1 MAYVYSSFN
10 WEQYMTQELKN
21 HLKVL
26 ETPNKVDLAVGY
38 NRALT
43 MVDDIVLKN
52 YVNDLSHLEVVP
64 LSKDLIKR
72 NLYDNVRLFKIT
84 KMVYEKD
91 EFSSYKFASVFNTLT
106 SSDSSIFII
115 VDSDGEST
123 DFYMGIRAIDSNKSP
138 SSLCETLK
146 QAMIG
151 QFPGIHSEFC
161 DLEDIKRW
169 LDQLSVNSISA
180 VSTVANN
187 RDEGL
192 ISNQN
197 FVQGLEKLMYSMQ
210 GHAYTCVVLAN
221 GTDQKQVRELRK
233 SYEHLYTQ
241 LSPFASMQINY
252 GENKV
257 KGISKSSSVGKNK
270 TTTEGISRS
279 ESYSFSETKSITEE
293 NSTSKTLK
301 AAGAVVGV
309 VGGLLAPVTGGISL
323 GVVGAISGSLTIAGS
338 ALSKTTTN
346 GTSTTN
352 SNSESVSQST
362 SEGISSTETLGSN
375 LSLGLS
381 SAMTLTAH
389 DKNVE
394 GILARIDKQLERMD
408 EFESLGMYECAAYFM
423 SEEEYVAEMAATT
436 YKSIMRGENSGI
448 EVSTTNT
455 WNISSQEYE
464 TKIIEAYIK
473 NFIHPVFLYANE
485 FRNIEVTPCALVSG
499 NELAI
504 HMGLPRKSVRGLPV
518 VEHADFAKEI
528 VTYEKQD
535 DTSGIVLG
543 KIYSMGQETDS
554 KVKIDIPSLAMHTFV
569 TGSTGSGKSNTI
581 YRLIKQAQMNG
592 ARFMVIEPAKGE
604 YKHIFGNHS
613 DVHVFGTNPS
623 YSELLKINPFKFP
636 DKVHVL
642 EHVDRLIEI
651 FNVCWPMYA
660 AMPAVLKDAVLKSYE
675 DCGWNLVTSK
685 NKYDITL
692 YPTFKDLEDALIH
705 VINESAYSSEMKS
718 NYIGSLVTRVK
729 SLTNGLNGQIF
740 TDKNIPSEIL
750 YDENVIIDLSRV
762 GSMETKSLIIGLL
775 IMGLSEYRISTSD
788 SMNIPFKHMTVLE
801 EAHNILKRTSTEQ
814 NNESPNL
821 MGKSVEMISNAIA
834 EMRTYG
840 EGFVIVDQSPSAVD
854 ITAIRNTNTKII
866 MRLPDENDRRFVGKA
881 AGLDDDQIDE
891 IAKLPRGVAAVY
903 QNDWIEP
910 VLCKISRYKAKDEM
924 YQYQAVAKLNTS
936 TNYVKKHM
944 HSSIK
949 VDIEKLVI
957 ELNNAD
963 IRNKNKIWILDL
975 AKENKKNKS
984 LNIWN
989 DIYYLHLAERVFHL
1003 LEAREWFGITL
1014 KKNIDISN
1022 LHKYLIEEVDA
1033 RIYSLSQEYKIEV
1046 LKSLFS
1052 YFASYE
1058 NSIEER
1064 YKEWSSYVGQKGIK

>member
-1 MAYVYSSFN
+1 MSS
-10 WEQYMTQELKN
+10 ELM
-21 HLKVL
+21 HSV
-26 ETPNKVDLAVGY
+26 ETSVAPNKEALREGY

-52 YVNDLSHLEVVP
+52 YMNDLSKLEVVP
-64 LSKDLIKR
+64 LNEDLVKR

-106 SSDSSIFII
+106 SSDASIFII
-115 VDSDGEST
+115 IDSNGENT

-146 QAMIG
+146 QAMVG
-151 QFPGIHSEFC
+151 QFPGIHTEFC
-161 DLEDIKRW
+161 DLDDTKRM
-169 LDQLSVNSISA
+169 LENLKVNSISA

-192 ISNQN
+192 NTNQN

-210 GHAYTCVVLAN
+210 GHTYTGVILAK
-221 GTDQKQVRELRK
+221 GTDQKQIRELRK
-233 SYEHLYTQ
+233 SYECLYTQ

-252 GENKV
+252 GENSV
-257 KGISKSSSVGKNK
+257 KGINESRSIGKNTTKSDTKSNSKSYSYSESKSTSEENK
-270 TTTEGISRS
+270 T
-279 ESYSFSETKSITEE
+279 
-293 NSTSKTLK
+293 SKILK
-301 AAGAVVGV
+301 ATGAAIGI
-309 VGGLLAPVTGGISL
+309 VGGLLAPMTAGASL
-323 GVVGAISGSLTIAGS
+323 GLIGAVGAVSGSLTMAGG
-338 ALSKTTTN
+338 ALSKTTNN
-346 GTSTTN
+346 GTSSTS
-352 SNSESVSQST
+352 SNSESYSESI
-362 SEGISSTETLGSN
+362 SEGTSDTKTVGSN

-389 DKNVE
+389 DKTVE
-394 GILARIDKQLERMD
+394 GILERIDKQLERMD
-408 EFESLGMYECAAYFM
+408 EFESLGMYECAAYFI

-455 WNISSQEYE
+455 WNISNQEYE
-464 TKIIEAYIK
+464 TRQIESYVK
-473 NFIHPVFLYANE
+473 NFIHPVFIYPNE
-485 FRNIEVTPCALVSG
+485 YNNIEVTPCALVSG

-528 VTYEKQD
+528 VTYERRD
-535 DTSGIVLG
+535 EDSGIVLG
-543 KIYSMGQETDS
+543 KIYSMGQETAS
-554 KVKIDIPSLAMHTFV
+554 KVRIDVPSLAMHTFV
-569 TGSTGSGKSNTI
+569 TGSTGSGKSNTM
-581 YRLIKQAQMNG
+581 YGLIKQAQMNG
-592 ARFMVIEPAKGE
+592 ATFMVIEPAKGE
-604 YKHIFGNHS
+604 YKHIFGNQAN
-613 DVHVFGTNPS
+613 VYVFGTNPAF
-623 YSELLKINPFKFP
+623 SELLKINPFKFP
-636 DKVHVL
+636 DNIHVL
-642 EHVDRLIEI
+642 EHIDRLIEI

-660 AMPAVLKDAVLKSYE
+660 AMPAVLKDPVLKSYE
-675 DCGWNLVTSK
+675 DCGWNLETSK
-685 NKYDITL
+685 NKYNITM

-705 VINESAYSSEMKS
+705 VINESAYSGEMKS

-740 TDKNIPSEIL
+740 TYQNIPSEIL

-775 IMGLSEYRISTSD
+775 IMGLSEYRISSSD

-814 NNESPNL
+814 NNESPSL

-910 VLCKISRYKAKDEM
+910 VLCKISLYKAKDEI
-924 YQYQAVAKLNTS
+924 YQYQAVTKLNTS

-944 HSSIK
+944 IELLFQKRMHSSIK
-949 VDIEKLVI
+949 VDIEKLVV
-957 ELNNAD
+957 ELNKAD

-975 AKENKKNKS
+975 AKEYKKNKS
-984 LNIWN
+984 LNIWK
-989 DIYYLHLAERVFHL
+989 DIYYLHLAERVFRL

-1022 LHKYLIEEVDA
+1022 LHKQLIEEVDA

-1052 YFASYE
+1052 YIASYE

-1064 YKEWSSYVGQKGIK
+1064 YKEWSTYIGQKGNK

>member
-1 MAYVYSSFN
+1 MSS
-10 WEQYMTQELKN
+10 ELM
-21 HLKVL
+21 HSV
-26 ETPNKVDLAVGY
+26 ETSVAPNKEALREGY

-52 YVNDLSHLEVVP
+52 YMNDLSKLEVVP
-64 LSKDLIKR
+64 LNEDLVKR

-106 SSDSSIFII
+106 SSDASIFII
-115 VDSDGEST
+115 IDSNGENT

-146 QAMIG
+146 QAMVG
-151 QFPGIHSEFC
+151 QFPGIHTEFC
-161 DLEDIKRW
+161 DLDDTKRM
-169 LDQLSVNSISA
+169 LENLKVNSISA

-192 ISNQN
+192 NTNQN

-210 GHAYTCVVLAN
+210 GHTYTGVILAK
-221 GTDQKQVRELRK
+221 GTDQKQIRELRK
-233 SYEHLYTQ
+233 SYECLYTQ

-252 GENKV
+252 GENSV
-257 KGISKSSSVGKNK
+257 KGINESRSIGKNTTKSDTKSNSKSYSYSESKSISEENK
-270 TTTEGISRS
+270 T
-279 ESYSFSETKSITEE
+279 
-293 NSTSKTLK
+293 SKILK
-301 AAGAVVGV
+301 ATGAAIGI
-309 VGGLLAPVTGGISL
+309 VGGLLAPMTGGASL
-323 GVVGAISGSLTIAGS
+323 GLIGAVGAVSGSLTIAGG
-338 ALSKTTTN
+338 ALSKTTDN
-346 GTSTTN
+346 GTSSTS
-352 SNSESVSQST
+352 SNSESYSESI
-362 SEGISSTETLGSN
+362 SEGTSDTKTVGSN

-389 DKNVE
+389 DKTVE
-394 GILARIDKQLERMD
+394 GILERIDKQLERMD
-408 EFESLGMYECAAYFM
+408 EFESLGMYECAAYFI

-455 WNISSQEYE
+455 WNISNQEYE
-464 TKIIEAYIK
+464 TKQIESYVK
-473 NFIHPVFLYANE
+473 NFIHPVFIYPNE
-485 FRNIEVTPCALVSG
+485 YNNIEVTPCALVSG

-528 VTYEKQD
+528 VTYERRD
-535 DTSGIVLG
+535 EDSGIVLG
-543 KIYSMGQETDS
+543 KIYSMGQETTS
-554 KVKIDIPSLAMHTFV
+554 KVRIDVPSLAMHTFV
-569 TGSTGSGKSNTI
+569 TGSTGSGKSNTM
-581 YRLIKQAQMNG
+581 YGLIKQAQMNG
-592 ARFMVIEPAKGE
+592 ATFMVIEPAKGE
-604 YKHIFGNHS
+604 YKHIFGNQ
-613 DVHVFGTNPS
+613 DNVYVFGTNPAF
-623 YSELLKINPFKFP
+623 SELLKINPFKFP
-636 DKVHVL
+636 DNIHVL
-642 EHVDRLIEI
+642 EHIDRLIEI

-675 DCGWNLVTSK
+675 DCGWNLETSK
-685 NKYDITL
+685 NKYNITM
-692 YPTFKDLEDALIH
+692 YPTFKELEDALIH
-705 VINESAYSSEMKS
+705 VINESAYSGEMKS

-740 TDKNIPSEIL
+740 TDQNIPSEIL

-814 NNESPNL
+814 NSESPSL

-910 VLCKISRYKAKDEM
+910 VLCKISKYTGKNKK
-924 YQYQAVAKLNTS
+924 YQYKEVKKLNTS
-936 TNYVKKHM
+936 TNYVKKG
-944 HSSIK
+944 IIELLLCDQVK
-949 VDIEKLVI
+949 LAANVDIDKLMI
-957 ELNNAD
+957 EVNNAEL
-963 IRNKNKIWILDL
+963 RNKDKIWIVSFL
-975 AKENKKNKS
+975 KNYKDNNSCNNTKYTQNIS
-984 LNIWN
+984 LKQKLYN
-989 DIYYLHLAERVFHL
+989 L
-1003 LEAREWFGITL
+1003 LEADKWFLKALNSSVDITSL
-1014 KKNIDISN
+1014 HYTLINEINERVYNLSDEYIIALVESFFILEVESKNINNDRYVEWRN
-1022 LHKYLIEEVDA
+1022 YLIE
-1033 RIYSLSQEYKIEV
+1033 KG
-1046 LKSLFS
+1046 KS
-1052 YFASYE
+1052 
-1058 NSIEER
+1058 
-1064 YKEWSSYVGQKGIK
+1064 